1 MKNNPCLSGL
11 KLADFC
17 TEGETLGVD
26 ILVGSDYYWKLVTG
40 HTIKGAQGPTAVHTK
55 LGWVLSGP
63 VCLGS
68 VENQQRSNL
77 VTTHVLKCAT
87 DQVSY
92 DGLQG
97 ELKKFWDL
105 ESLGVKPPSV
115 YEEFVE
121 KLLYKGDHYEVSLPW
136 KATHPPLPQNYELSL
151 RRWQGLLSRLREKP
165 DILKEYDSV
174 IKDQIERGVVE
185 VEDEETKPDVV
196 HYIPHLAII
205 R

>member
-1 MKNNPCLSGL
+1 MEQAVENNPCLSGL

-40 HTIKGAQGPTAVHTK
+40 HTIKGAQGPTAVHSK

-63 VCLGS
+63 VCSGR

-77 VTTHVLKCAT
+77 VTTHVLKCTT

-115 YEEFVE
+115 YEEFVQ

-136 KATHPPLPQNYELSL
+136 KATHPPLPENYELS
-151 RRWQGLLSRLREKP
+151 R
-165 DILKEYDSV
+165 
-174 IKDQIERGVVE
+174 
-185 VEDEETKPDVV
+185 
-196 HYIPHLAII
+196 
-205 R
+205 

>member
-1 MKNNPCLSGL
+1 M
-11 KLADFC
+11 
-17 TEGETLGVD
+17 
-26 ILVGSDYYWKLVTG
+26 TG

-105 ESLGVKPPSV
+105 ESLGLKPPSV
-115 YEEFVE
+115 YEKFVE

-136 KATHPPLPQNYELSL
+136 KATHPPLPENYETVESSKIA
-151 RRWQGLLSRLREKP
+151 RFAESTPREARHP
-165 DILKEYDSV
+165 E
-174 IKDQIERGVVE
+174 GV
-185 VEDEETKPDVV
+185 
-196 HYIPHLAII
+196 
-205 R
+205 

>member
-1 MKNNPCLSGL
+1 MELAVKNNPCLSEL
-11 KLADFC
+11 TLADFC
-17 TEGETLGVD
+17 TERETLGVG
-26 ILVGSDYYWKLVTG
+26 ILVGLDYYWKLGTG

-105 ESLGVKPPSV
+105 ESLGVKPPRV

-121 KLLYKGDHYEVSLPW
+121 KLLYKG
-136 KATHPPLPQNYELSL
+136 
-151 RRWQGLLSRLREKP
+151 
-165 DILKEYDSV
+165 
-174 IKDQIERGVVE
+174 
-185 VEDEETKPDVV
+185 EDYFSNE
-196 HYIPHLAII
+196 
-205 R
+205 

>member
-1 MKNNPCLSGL
+1 MALVVELKGEPDLSLSAFTLPLICQPLQGQPVELAVKNNPCLSGL

-77 VTTHVLKCAT
+77 VTTHVLTCAT

-92 DGLQG
+92 YGLQG

-105 ESLGVKPPSV
+105 ESLGVRPPSV
-115 YEEFVE
+115 FEEFVE
-121 KLLYKGDHYEVSLPW
+121 KLLYKG
-136 KATHPPLPQNYELSL
+136 
-151 RRWQGLLSRLREKP
+151 
-165 DILKEYDSV
+165 
-174 IKDQIERGVVE
+174 
-185 VEDEETKPDVV
+185 EDDFSDYSPV
-196 HYIPHLAII
+196 
-205 R
+205 